1 MKKSN
6 RRFIAGLTVI
16 LMTVSVYAQTPVSVG
31 SGSYASYAPLTESRT
46 AKRGGSQ
53 AYQMEHRTLYLP
65 DSVLNR
71 LGAPDGSK
79 AGSLALPSNDWWTY
93 ALVNEWTGKI
103 WMYPGWVEATADGID
118 IGYPDHWEETGN
130 EVKWGTPLHVS
141 LKATHS
147 TKANP
152 KMQCVVDRWSD
163 FSMSFLVRTNDD
175 WVRVTCVHGSPL
187 VWLESKGMQM
197 TVTNPDA
204 ARYWVQQRDA
214 NGKSWTI
221 VGLKTN
227 GITDE
232 LFAQYAQ
239 RVPRKT
245 RMTYSYKA
253 SNSTLTT
260 KFSVTSQSLDT
271 GGVATKQPCL
281 LAFLPHHYCEP
292 ATFNFQLSTASYMSP
307 RGTMRVAEGNNFAFT
322 YPVHP
327 MLPFFPAP
335 LEWKEGFSKARM
347 TELNADYA
355 KRGTFGGDTY
365 WGGKGLT
372 QMMHYMTFALQ
383 MGDEATFRMAKQ
395 RLKQTLIDWY
405 TWTPGEELFY
415 FARYPKWGALVG
427 FDTSYDSDTFNDHHF
442 HYGYF
447 IYASAVLCLLDDE
460 FRAQYGEMAREVARD
475 YANWQ
480 RSADQPWFRTLDPYC
495 GHSFAGGMGNGGNGN
510 GQESTSEAIQG
521 WGGVWMLGAA
531 LQDEEMLK
539 AGIMGYTLETRAT
552 AEYWFDRKRR
562 NIDFTK
568 YKHPY
573 CCNLTMQGVG
583 WWTWFSGDPVWM
595 HSIQWLPISP
605 ILTNHFCEDLNFT
618 RWDYTEMYKAKEV
631 KDYEAESGGLGD
643 ESGLGNVCLSYLSLF
658 DVDSAIRVWNR
669 MDKMGKPLAKNPDTG
684 GITYWLA
691 HSHKALGD
699 KRYDIFANHPLA
711 CAYTDASTQRTT
723 YAVYNVSSQ
732 PIDVRFFGAVDVTI
746 TAPHGL
752 TLTDG
757 QQTRTVTT
765 IEDEQTTETK
775 DPMAWDLPY
784 PNLAYKKPVK
794 ASSEENAGCVAKHL
808 TDGDLST
815 RWGSAHKDNEYVV
828 VDLQQQCYIDHLILR
843 WEAAYASE
851 YELALSD
858 DNTAWRTVTLT
869 SAGGTETINL
879 QTVKLSNLQTS
890 RARYIRLTG
899 KKRATAYGTSL
910 YELEAYGRPLTGDP
924 TKVLAIALS
933 ADKLVL
939 TQGQTAVI
947 TATAYNVNGDVI
959 AASPTYSV
967 VAGKGTLSGNK
978 ITCSDYGTV
987 TVQATA
993 GDCTATLTLVVM
1005 EAERAD
1011 SITISPDEV
1020 SVPLGDKQRFKVTT
1034 INQFGDPI
1042 RTCSYLFSADQI
1054 GDSYATY
1061 TCGGKTVKA
1070 LVHVLPYAEVN
1081 LALGKPVTTSGYEN
1095 AGTVPANAV
1104 DGDMTTRWGSRFMD
1118 EEWLEVDLKHCY
1130 TLDSVRIYWETA
1142 HATAYEIL
1150 VSSDATNYQSVYSTT
1165 TGKGGTETIN
1175 LQSSISI
1182 LQSGG
1187 ARYIRLLCHQRNTQY
1202 GASLFEWQVFGS
1214 ARCDSSEPEDETDEE
1229 IHDGAYVDDTGDCPD
1244 EEEDEPEEDE
1254 ALEQIINHQSSII
1267 NYKFLQDGHLYIS
1280 HDGIVYSI
1288 DGRVVMREAKR

>member
-1 MKKSN
+1 MYNKSV
-6 RRFIAGLTVI
+6 FCI
-16 LMTVSVYAQTPVSVG
+16 LSALAVCLLLSAQRPVSVG
-31 SGSYASYAPLTESRT
+31 AGSYASFAPLSASRT
-46 AKRGGSQ
+46 TEHGGCQ
-53 AYQMEHRTLYLP
+53 AYQMEHRKLSLP
-65 DSVLNR
+65 DSLLAR
-71 LGAPDGSK
+71 LGLPNGTRQ
-79 AGSLALPSNDWWTY
+79 GTMALPTNDWWTY
-93 ALVNEWTGKI
+93 ALVNDWTGKI
-103 WMYPGWVEATADGID
+103 WMYPGWVEATSDGID
-118 IGYPDHWEETGN
+118 IGYPDHWEPSGC
-130 EVKWGTPLHVS
+130 EVKWDAPLHIN
-141 LKATHS
+141 LQPTHATQP
-147 TKANP
+147 NP
-152 KMQCVVDRWSD
+152 KMECLVDGWSD
-163 FSMSFLVRTNDD
+163 FMMSFIVRHESD
-175 WVRVTCVHGSPL
+175 WVRVTCMHGSPV
-187 VWLESKGMQM
+187 VWLESNGMTL

-204 ARYWVQQRDA
+204 TKYAVFEQADQLSVA
-214 NGKSWTI
+214 LLTE
-221 VGLKTN
+221 GLDKT
-227 GITDE
+227 TV
-232 LFAQYAQ
+232 APYAF
-239 RVPRKT
+239 RIPRKT
-245 RMTYSYKA
+245 TMTYAYDANS
-253 SNSTLTT
+253 STLSTT
-260 KFSVTSQSLDT
+260 FHVD
-271 GGVATKQPCL
+271 QPVIMG
-281 LAFLPHHYCEP
+281 FLPHHYY
-292 ATFNFQLSTASYMSP
+292 ASFNFQLSTFNYLTP
-307 RGTMRVAEGNNFAFT
+307 RGQMRLAEGNDFTFT
-322 YPVHP
+322 YPVHSF
-327 MLPFFPAP
+327 LPFFPMPMA
-335 LEWKEGFSKARM
+335 WKEDFSETRM
-347 TELNADYA
+347 AELNADYA

-383 MGDEATFRMAKQ
+383 MGDTATFRMAKQ
-395 RLKQTLIDWY
+395 RLRQTLEDWY
-405 TWTPGEELFY
+405 TYTLGEEMFY
-415 FARYPKWGALVG
+415 FARYPRWGALIG
-427 FDTSYDSDTFNDHHF
+427 FATSYDSDTFNDHHF

-562 NIDFTK
+562 NIDFSK

-933 ADKLVL
+933 ADKPVL

-967 VAGKGTLSGNK
+967 IATTFNFQLSTFNFRLRHGHRPGNGRRL
-978 ITCSDYGTV
+978 Y
-987 TVQATA
+987 
-993 GDCTATLTLVVM
+993 
-1005 EAERAD
+1005 R
-1011 SITISPDEV
+1011 
-1020 SVPLGDKQRFKVTT
+1020 
-1034 INQFGDPI
+1034 
-1042 RTCSYLFSADQI
+1042 Y
-1054 GDSYATY
+1054 
-1061 TCGGKTVKA
+1061 
-1070 LVHVLPYAEVN
+1070 
-1081 LALGKPVTTSGYEN
+1081 
-1095 AGTVPANAV
+1095 
-1104 DGDMTTRWGSRFMD
+1104 
-1118 EEWLEVDLKHCY
+1118 
-1130 TLDSVRIYWETA
+1130 A
-1142 HATAYEIL
+1142 HARCHGGR
-1150 VSSDATNYQSVYSTT
+1150 
-1165 TGKGGTETIN
+1165 TGGFDNDLAG
-1175 LQSSISI
+1175 
-1182 LQSGG
+1182 
-1187 ARYIRLLCHQRNTQY
+1187 
-1202 GASLFEWQVFGS
+1202 
-1214 ARCDSSEPEDETDEE
+1214 
-1229 IHDGAYVDDTGDCPD
+1229 
-1244 EEEDEPEEDE
+1244 
-1254 ALEQIINHQSSII
+1254 
-1267 NYKFLQDGHLYIS
+1267 
-1280 HDGIVYSI
+1280 
-1288 DGRVVMREAKR
+1288 